1 MTNSIEMHCFGIMMS
16 FLSID
21 SKVPH

>member
-16 FLSID
+16 VLSID